1 MTGLQSRFVATACLA
16 LLALY
21 GHAIR
26 VRADE
31 GTGDVKAQVAWEE
44 NFDAPEGP
52 ALGQF
57 YYEDRGS
64 GKSGEGVV
72 IREVARGA
80 FKYGLKFDPDRKQ
93 DRLNLMF
100 GDCAWGKPRKT
111 KWGPFDVEKFP
122 ILEIKWRGTSFALW
136 VGTADASG
144 KRRSDYS
151 YLKPHRKETDA
162 QGREWNV
169 SVFRPAP
176 GQTKLLG
183 INPALYS
190 PSQEDAVTQIDQ
202 IRVRGF
208 TPEERAAEAKRTAVL
223 ADFPQ
228 GRWRGFD
235 DFFPHGVYFVGYLRN
250 DFESWGGDFE
260 GAYGTYA
267 RRHINYAC
275 VNDEIELGRMG
286 AGALATK
293 EWPKVVDAY
302 IDAMREQVHAAR
314 STGIRLGADVRRM
327 MDGRDPGNG
336 YQQLLPITDRLVKA
350 FPNDDTIIS
359 WVVADEPGTER
370 LVTLVSIIRAL
381 RESDPLKRPEFLVF
395 NAPVKMEPYA
405 PYIGLNSW
413 DRYPVHAG
421 RRDPWSIRDAARQY
435 RELLPDKPMW
445 VTLPS
450 FETRPPTPKGSYTRP
465 TDAEMRMMAYMTLAE
480 GAKGLIW
487 YMGWNGSGRDEG
499 LVDRT
504 GLPRGGMLDTI
515 SDLGERLIPIGTQLL
530 AADAAPDAKIEVTT
544 LPPKPAC
551 EHKVVVSALA
561 HRDKPVHFLVVV
573 NEDLCH
579 TRSAKVTL
587 ARDVLPDGQ
596 RVYDLYSLDGADLLE
611 TEARFTVSPLAGGD
625 GRIYAACS
633 EDNYERIRTEILCA
647 KALEALR
654 VLTPDIT
661 IARRWGLDLDHVDEA
676 IETCKAAAGA
686 GDVEE
691 ALAKAARAK
700 ALLAQRIE
708 NDSQLAA
715 VRRALRDIQLELA
728 EVSRITE
735 HRSLKP
741 TWWTGRGHPM
751 MVPNPGFLELS
762 KRYFEVGRSY
772 RDLYTAYLKGER
784 EGLWT
789 KLNKTRL
796 DCLAMREDVLTFL
809 REKLKPEN
817 EPAK

>member
-1 MTGLQSRFVATACLA
+1 MTVLQSRFAATACLA
-16 LLALY
+16 LLALH
-21 GHAIR
+21 GHALR

-31 GTGDVKAQVAWEE
+31 GTGDVKAEVAWEE
-44 NFDAPEGP
+44 NFDAPQGP
-52 ALGQF
+52 ALGEF

-64 GKSGEGVV
+64 GKTGQDVV
-72 IREVARGA
+72 VREVAHGV
-80 FKYGLKFDPDRKQ
+80 FKYGLKSDPDRKQ

-111 KWGPFDVEKFP
+111 KWGPFDVERFP

-151 YLKPHRKETDA
+151 YLEPDRKETDA
-162 QGREWNV
+162 RGREWNI
-169 SVFRPAP
+169 SLYRPAP
-176 GQTKLLG
+176 GQVTLLG

-190 PSQEDAVTQIDQ
+190 PSQEDAVTEIDQ

-235 DFFPHGVYFVGYLRN
+235 DFFAYGVYFVGYLRN

-267 RRHINYAC
+267 RRHINYVCA
-275 VNDEIELGRMG
+275 NDEIELGRMG
-286 AGALATK
+286 AGTLATK

-302 IDAMREQVHAAR
+302 IDAMREQVDAAR

-350 FPNDDTIIS
+350 FP
-359 WVVADEPGTER
+359 
-370 LVTLVSIIRAL
+370 
-381 RESDPLKRPEFLVF
+381 LVF

-421 RRDPWSIRDAARQY
+421 RRDPWSIREAARQY

-445 VTLPS
+445 VTLQS
-450 FETRPPTPKGSYTRP
+450 FETRPPTPETSYTRP
-465 TDAEMRMMAYMTLAE
+465 SDAELRMMAYMTLAE

-515 SDLGERLIPIGTQLL
+515 SDLGERLIPIGRQLL

-587 ARDVLPDGQ
+587 ARDVLRDGQ
-596 RVYDLYSLDGADLLE
+596 GVYDLYSLDSVDLV
-611 TEARFTVSPLAGGD
+611 EAQTRFTVSPLAGGD

-633 EDNYERIRTEILCA
+633 EDNYERIHTEILCA

-686 GDVEE
+686 NDDEE

-715 VRRALRDIQLELA
+715 VRRSLRDIQLELA

-741 TWWTGRGHPM
+741 NWWTGRAHPM
-751 MVPNPGFLELS
+751 MIPNPGFLPLS

-772 RDLYTAYLKGER
+772 RDLYTAYLKGESD
-784 EGLWT
+784 GLWT
-789 KLNKTRL
+789 KLNRTRL

-809 REKLKPEN
+809 RENLKPAS
-817 EPAK
+817 EPEAK